1 MALDLE
7 EYRSKLLEE
16 RDRIGRELGNIMD
29 STGPATDDRQITA
42 ANAPVI
48 SEVKD
53 VEAKVKDIKSNR
65 LDQIGAA
72 LLAIDDGTYGKCI
85 TCGKEIDPRR
95 LDAEPAALTCMDCVP
110 ADEAN
115 FEAPGM

>member
-7 EYRSKLLEE
+7 KYRSRLEE
-16 RDRIGRELGNIMD
+16 ERARVGGELGNIMD
-29 STGPATDDRQITA
+29 TTGPATDDRQITA
-42 ANAPVI
+42 ANAPVV

-72 LLAIDDGTYGKCI
+72 LLAIDDGTYGICTK
-85 TCGKEIDPRR
+85 CGKEIDPRR
-95 LDAEPAALTCMDCVP
+95 LDAEPAALTCMDCLP
-110 ADEAN
+110 AEEAN
-115 FEAPGM
+115 FEAPEM